1 MRQSNKQVGR
11 VLEILTR
18 FEMEGTPVRGT
29 LEASGLDPQLLR
41 ELRLAAKASVM
52 QVLRFDILSEEVL
65 LLVSHPGYKMVIAEM
80 VGPLLPPQSDP
91 DFPKAF
97 NTVFF
102 EIQFSDR
109 LLAYMSW
116 GESKK

>member
-1 MRQSNKQVGR
+1 MKRA
-11 VLEILTR
+11 LEILTR
-18 FEMEGTPVRGT
+18 FEMEGAPVKGT
-29 LEASGLDPQLLR
+29 LAASGMDPTLLR
-41 ELRLAAKASVM
+41 ELRINAKASVM
-52 QVLRFDILSEEVL
+52 QVLRFNILTEEVL
-65 LLVSHPGYKMVIAEM
+65 ILISHPGYKMVIAEL

-97 NTVFF
+97 NSVFF
-102 EIQFSDR
+102 EMQFSDR

>member
-1 MRQSNKQVGR
+1 MKR

-18 FEMEGTPVRGT
+18 FELEGAPVKGT
-29 LEASGLDPQLLR
+29 LQASGLDPTLLR
-41 ELRLAAKASVM
+41 ELRMTAKSSVM
-52 QVLRFDILSEEVL
+52 QVLRFDVLTEEVL
-65 LLVSHPGYKMVIAEM
+65 VLLSHPGYKMVVAEL

-91 DFPKAF
+91 DFPKQF
-97 NTVFF
+97 NSVFF
-102 EIQFSDR
+102 EMQFSDR